1 MSSVPDHTARQRR
14 VVFGLFIVAVVIAAG
29 VALMIVGLLLTSAL
43 PE

>member
-14 VVFGLFIVAVVIAAG
+14 VVFGLFIVAVIIAAG
-29 VALMIVGLLLTSAL
+29 VVLMIVGLLLTSAL

>member
-14 VVFGLFIVAVVIAAG
+14 VVFGLFIVAVVIATG
-29 VALMIVGLLLTSAL
+29 VVLTIVGLLLNSAA